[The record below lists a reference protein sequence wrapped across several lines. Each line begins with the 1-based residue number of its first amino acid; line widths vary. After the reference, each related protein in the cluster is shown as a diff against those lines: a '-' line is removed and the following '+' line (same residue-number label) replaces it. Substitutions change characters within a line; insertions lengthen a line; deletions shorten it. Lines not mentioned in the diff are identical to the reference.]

1 MLHTVRHPGERAAHF
16 ERHRI
21 EHRAFCIDEFERVAP
36 RPGLPRDVSGR
47 PSATS
52 VFAKR
57 CGVTITS
64 VRTAGTLSD
73 EPSAVRTL
81 TQPLKS

>member
-1 MLHTVRHPGERAAHF
+1 MVGEIEEGARDAAVRERA
-16 ERHRI
+16 I
-21 EHRAFCIDEFERVAP
+21 GVGDK
-36 RPGLPRDVSGR
+36 GM

-64 VRTAGTLSD
+64 VRTAGTFSD